1 MAEVT
6 TMRAVTIPEPGG
18 RDALRVEA
26 VDVPEC
32 PPGHAL
38 VRVAAA
44 GVNRADIVQREGNYR
59 PPAGATQIP
68 GLEVAGTVVSVNQAE
83 SAEPAGTSAAA
94 DGATH
99 RAAGVQAGD
108 RVAALLTGGGYA
120 EYVPVP
126 IGQLMPIP
134 TVTDPHSGAERPMT
148 FAEAAALPEVMA
160 TVYSNLFTTAR
171 LQPGE
176 WVLIHGGGSGIGTAA
191 IQMAKAHG
199 AKTAVTVGSERKAEF
214 CRELGAD
221 AVINY
226 REEDF
231 VDRIK
236 QITGHAQQPDS
247 PNFFGLPRDDSRRP
261 GADVILDIM
270 GATYLEKN
278 TEALTRDGRLV
289 VISLQGGAKAE
300 LNLGR
305 LMVRRQTVIATT
317 LRARSEEQK
326 AAVVAGLL
334 QDFWPHVA
342 SGRIAPVVY
351 RELPID
357 DVAEAHRLLEDGEA
371 IGKVILKVGAHD

>member
-18 RDALRVEA
+18 RDALRVESVA
-26 VDVPEC
+26 IPEC

-44 GVNRADIVQREGNYR
+44 GVNRADIVQREGNYS

-68 GLEVAGTVVSVNQAE
+68 GLEVAGTVVSINQAE
-83 SAEPAGTSAAA
+83 GADPAGTGAAE
-94 DGATH
+94 GST
-99 RAAGVQAGD
+99 AGVQVGD

-134 TVTDPHSGAERPMT
+134 AVTDPSSGGERPMT

-199 AKTAVTVGSERKAEF
+199 AKTAVTVGSERKAQF

-236 QITGHAQQPDS
+236 QITADAQQPDS
-247 PNFFGLPRDDSRRP
+247 PNFFGLPRDASRRP

-270 GATYLEKN
+270 GATYLERN

-289 VISLQGGAKAE
+289 IISLQGGAKAE

-342 SGRIAPVVY
+342 SGRITPVVY

>member
-1 MAEVT
+1 MAELR

-18 RDALRVEA
+18 RDALRVDT
-26 VDVPEC
+26 VDVPDC

-44 GVNRADIVQREGNYR
+44 GVNRADIAQREGTYQ

-68 GLEVAGTVVSVNQAE
+68 GLEVAGTVVSVNPGDAAGGQTG
-83 SAEPAGTSAAA
+83 SASAADSSFTA
-94 DGATH
+94 
-99 RAAGVQAGD
+99 VQIGD

-134 TVTDPHSGAERPMT
+134 TVPDPHSGAERPMSFT
-148 FAEAAALPEVMA
+148 EAAALPEVMA
-160 TVYSNLFTTAR
+160 TVYSNLFTTAG

-199 AKTAVTVGSERKAEF
+199 AKPAVTVGSERKADF
-214 CRELGAD
+214 CRRLGAD

-236 QITGHAQQPDS
+236 QITADAGQPDS
-247 PNFFGLPRDDSRRP
+247 PNFFGLPRDSSRRP

-270 GATYLEKN
+270 GAAYLERN

-326 AAVVAGLL
+326 AAVVTGLL

-342 SGRIAPVVY
+342 SGRITPVVY

>member
-26 VDVPEC
+26 VAIPEC

-44 GVNRADIVQREGNYR
+44 GVNRADIVQREGNYS

-68 GLEVAGTVVSVNQAE
+68 GLEVAGTVVSINQAE
-83 SAEPAGTSAAA
+83 GAEPAATSAA
-94 DGATH
+94 DGST
-99 RAAGVQAGD
+99 AGVQVGD

-134 TVTDPHSGAERPMT
+134 AVTDPTSGAERPMT

-191 IQMAKAHG
+191 VQMAKAHG

-214 CRELGAD
+214 CRKLGAD

-236 QITGHAQQPDS
+236 QITADAQQPDS

-270 GATYLEKN
+270 GAAYLERN

-289 VISLQGGAKAE
+289 IISLQGGAKAE

-342 SGRIAPVVY
+342 SGRITPVVY

>member
-18 RDALRVEA
+18 RDALQVEA
-26 VDVPEC
+26 VAIPKC

-44 GVNRADIVQREGNYR
+44 GVNRADIVQREGNYS

-68 GLEVAGTVVSVNQAE
+68 GLEVAGTVVSVNRAE
-83 SAEPAGTSAAA
+83 GAEPA
-94 DGATH
+94 DGS
-99 RAAGVQAGD
+99 AAGVQAGD

-134 TVTDPHSGAERPMT
+134 TVTDPHSGADRPMT

-236 QITGHAQQPDS
+236 QITGDAQQPDS

-270 GATYLEKN
+270 GAAYLEKN

>member
-68 GLEVAGTVVSVNQAE
+68 GLEVAGTVVSINQAE
-83 SAEPAGTSAAA
+83 SAEPAEGSP
-94 DGATH
+94 
-99 RAAGVQAGD
+99 AGVQVGD

-126 IGQLMPIP
+126 VGQLMPVP
-134 TVTDPHSGAERPMT
+134 AVTDPSSGAERPMT

-236 QITGHAQQPDS
+236 QITGDAQQPDS
-247 PNFFGLPRDDSRRP
+247 PNFFGLPRDASRRP

-270 GATYLEKN
+270 GAAYLERN

-289 VISLQGGAKAE
+289 IISLQGGAKAE

-334 QDFWPHVA
+334 KDFWPHLA
-342 SGRIAPVVY
+342 SGRITPVVY

-371 IGKVILKVGAHD
+371 VGKVILKVGAHD

>member
-18 RDALRVEA
+18 RDALRVETVA
-26 VDVPEC
+26 IPEC

-68 GLEVAGTVVSVNQAE
+68 GLEVAGTVVSINQAE
-83 SAEPAGTSAAA
+83 GAEPAAAGAA
-94 DGATH
+94 DGS
-99 RAAGVQAGD
+99 AAGVQVGD

-134 TVTDPHSGAERPMT
+134 TVTDPNSGAERPMT

-199 AKTAVTVGSERKAEF
+199 ARTAVTVGSQRKAEF
-214 CRELGAD
+214 CRGLGAD

-236 QITGHAQQPDS
+236 QITADAQQPDS

-270 GATYLEKN
+270 GAAYLERN

-317 LRARSEEQK
+317 LRARSEQQK
-326 AAVVAGLL
+326 AAVVSDLL

-342 SGRIAPVVY
+342 SGRITPVVY

>member
-18 RDALRVEA
+18 RDALRVEVVA
-26 VDVPEC
+26 IPEC

-44 GVNRADIVQREGNYR
+44 GVNRADIVQREGNYS

-68 GLEVAGTVVSVNQAE
+68 GLEVAGTVVSINQAE
-83 SAEPAGTSAAA
+83 GAEPAATSAA
-94 DGATH
+94 DGST
-99 RAAGVQAGD
+99 AGVQVGD

-134 TVTDPHSGAERPMT
+134 AVTDPTSGAERPMT

-191 IQMAKAHG
+191 VQMAKAHG

-214 CRELGAD
+214 CRKLGAD

-236 QITGHAQQPDS
+236 QITADAQQPDS

-270 GATYLEKN
+270 GAAYLERN

-289 VISLQGGAKAE
+289 IISLQGGAKAE

-305 LMVRRQTVIATT
+305 LMVRRHTVIATT

-342 SGRIAPVVY
+342 SGRITPVVY